1 MGIKRVVLDVLIPIR
16 GLGIEE
22 LALRIENVKGVD
34 SVNITVKE
42 FDVSTQTLL
51 VIVEGDNIDI
61 SELNSVFEKFGAAVH
76 GIDQLVAGKRIV
88 EIPDYFYEF

>member
-1 MGIKRVVLDVLIPIR
+1 MGIRRAVLDVLIPIK

-22 LALRIENVKGVD
+22 LGTRLESVHGVD

-51 VIVEGDNIDI
+51 VVVEGEDIDM
-61 SELNSVFEKFGAAVH
+61 SELRNVFEEFGAAIH
-76 GIDQLVAGKRIV
+76 GIDQIVAGKRIA
-88 EIPDYFYEF
+88 EIPDYFYEL

>member
-76 GIDQLVAGKRIV
+76 
-88 EIPDYFYEF
+88 